1 MVANERGLSPLRVAV
16 VLFSIQIIFFLY
28 HVALSNPGYVN
39 PAAVIPWAVK
49 VSGKMG
55 ECMEVAAWWL
65 VYGRSP
71 SFKVHSVMIPSVVEV
86 VAERDDIGVAE
97 ATDKAEDAQTRS
109 SQSGGDKG
117 PPNREETNIV
127 VAAAPDKAEDA
138 QTRSFQMRS
147 SWASGRRKRSSQS
160 GGDKGPPNREETNI
174 VVAEATSSDGTIVA
188 DIVGSHVLLPV
199 NSLLPDVHEIVHPES
214 ALQRAVADI
223 VGRHVLLP
231 VNSLLPDVHG
241 IVHPEPALQKA
252 ASYTALKAPHLLLNS
267 LLSDEHEIVHP
278 EPGLQAESYTAL
290 KAPRVGYK
298 LPHLHTP

>member
-1 MVANERGLSPLRVAV
+1 MVANERELSLLRVAV

-127 VAAAPDKAEDA
+127 VAEAPDKAEDA

-160 GGDKGPPNREETNI
+160 GGDKGPPNREETDT
-174 VVAEATSSDGTIVA
+174 VFAEATDKAEDGRWWIIRCFRLA
-188 DIVGSHVLLPV
+188 LRLLMV
-199 NSLLPDVHEIVHPES
+199 
-214 ALQRAVADI
+214 R
-223 VGRHVLLP
+223 
-231 VNSLLPDVHG
+231 
-241 IVHPEPALQKA
+241 
-252 ASYTALKAPHLLLNS
+252 LLLTS
-267 LLSDEHEIVHP
+267 LEVMCCSL
-278 EPGLQAESYTAL
+278 
-290 KAPRVGYK
+290 
-298 LPHLHTP
+298 